1 MFSWKKGSKKAKIT
15 KRSHT
20 YKGYSSTYNVEIV
33 NSFNSELQLKD
44 NKSAIRNKLN
54 ALLTELKVFKFVK
67 ILFLK
72 FRKIENDYETKHL
85 LLKAEHIIETD
96 IDNIFGSICSI
107 IIQNLQKLRGNGSNW
122 ITDSVIDPT
131 INISKYKPLSRS
143 S

>member
-1 MFSWKKGSKKAKIT
+1 M
-15 KRSHT
+15 
-20 YKGYSSTYNVEIV
+20 

-107 IIQNLQKLRGNGSNW
+107 IIQNLQKLHGNGSNW

>member
-1 MFSWKKGSKKAKIT
+1 M
-15 KRSHT
+15 
-20 YKGYSSTYNVEIV
+20 

-44 NKSAIRNKLN
+44 NKSAIRHKLN

-96 IDNIFGSICSI
+96 IDNIFGSICRPNTLLRLILI
-107 IIQNLQKLRGNGSNW
+107 IYLDQ
-122 ITDSVIDPT
+122 SVV
-131 INISKYKPLSRS
+131 
-143 S
+143 